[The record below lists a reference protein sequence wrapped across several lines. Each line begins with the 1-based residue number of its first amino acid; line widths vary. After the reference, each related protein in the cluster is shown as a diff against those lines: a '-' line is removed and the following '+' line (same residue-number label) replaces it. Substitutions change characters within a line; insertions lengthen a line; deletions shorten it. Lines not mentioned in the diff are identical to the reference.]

1 VQVKVTIELV
11 GEESEIAPAL
21 VGLSELLSGVSQE
34 PDEHE
39 SSWWTPERADKFVRD
54 LKPGALH
61 ALRVIAAGAP
71 KAPIAHVQRDMKRL
85 GFPLTPGGLSAI
97 GFAVRRHGSPA
108 PFVRDG
114 YQRAYV
120 MDPEVAEVV
129 LAAIEGE
136 IERRRSAE

>member
-1 VQVKVTIELV
+1 MQVKVTIELV

-21 VGLSELLSGVSQE
+21 FGLGQFLSGESPPTE
-34 PDEHE
+34 EHE
-39 SSWWTPERADKFVRD
+39 SSWWTPERAEKFVRD
-54 LKPGALH
+54 LKPAALH
-61 ALRVIAAGAP
+61 ALRVIAKGAP

-97 GFAVRRHGSPA
+97 GFAVRRHESPA

-120 MDPEVAEVV
+120 MDADVAQVF
-129 LAAIEGE
+129 LTAIDTE